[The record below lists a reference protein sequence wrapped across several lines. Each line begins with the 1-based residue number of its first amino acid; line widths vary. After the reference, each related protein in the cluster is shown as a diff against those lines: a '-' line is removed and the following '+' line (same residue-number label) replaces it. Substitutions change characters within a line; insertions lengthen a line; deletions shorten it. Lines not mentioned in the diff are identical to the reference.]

1 MKGKIRSDPFS
12 LKDILGIKDKK
23 IGYNKI
29 NQIAFATNL
38 QIDKNNQ
45 IINFDIPKP
54 TKNKNQQYV
63 FEGIIF
69 IFQIFNHLAVLFVV
83 IRKVRI
89 FVILTQLDMY
99 LFLKIKLISIIN

>member
-1 MKGKIRSDPFS
+1 MKGKIRADPFS
-12 LKDILGIKDKK
+12 LKDISGIRDNK

-63 FEGIIF
+63 LEGIYLHF
-69 IFQIFNHLAVLFVV
+69 PDFQPFSSAFRGYSENLNFRNIDTVEY
-83 IRKVRI
+83 IP
-89 FVILTQLDMY
+89 ILKN
-99 LFLKIKLISIIN
+99 KIDINN

>member
-1 MKGKIRSDPFS
+1 MKGKIRADPFS
-12 LKDILGIKDKK
+12 LKDILGIRDNK

-45 IINFDIPKP
+45 IINFDITKL

-63 FEGIIF
+63 LEGIFFHFPDFQPFSSPFHSYSESLYFRNIDTVGYVPIF
-69 IFQIFNHLAVLFVV
+69 KN
-83 IRKVRI
+83 
-89 FVILTQLDMY
+89 
-99 LFLKIKLISIIN
+99 KIDINN

>member
-45 IINFDIPKP
+45 IINFDIQ
-54 TKNKNQQYV
+54 N
-63 FEGIIF
+63 
-69 IFQIFNHLAVLFVV
+69 LL
-83 IRKVRI
+83 RI
-89 FVILTQLDMY
+89 KINSM
-99 LFLKIKLISIIN
+99 FLKV